1 MLFINHQ
8 MLTQETS
15 IRYLGFYVDYN
26 TSWKTHITNTSKKNQ
41 EKYTNVHVGILSKL
55 RYLLS
60 TNPNPKI
67 GFTLSRIH
75 LLFEAFVPNNF

>member
-1 MLFINHQ
+1 

-26 TSWKTHITNTSKKNQ
+26 ISWKTRITNTSKKNQ

-75 LLFEAFVPNNF
+75 LLFEAFVPKNF